1 MDAHCNCAF
10 NIAVNGF
17 NAKKFARYTCMV
29 VVSKLVVG
37 DTQCM
42 FLVYAA
48 YKVGTF
54 GIQSYF

>member
-17 NAKKFARYTCMV
+17 DVKKFARYSQVLV
-29 VVSKLVVG
+29 VTKLVVG

-42 FLVYAA
+42 FLA
-48 YKVGTF
+48 
-54 GIQSYF
+54 